1 MFSWSR
7 FVSSA
12 RICARL
18 GAVAFLLLTAACEGQ
33 NLMAGLP
40 GLSRSKES
48 ENSQQTTKAPP
59 PAAKPAPA
67 SAKVE
72 AAPLP
77 PPPVAAQPGPAP
89 APQTAQQPFVTPQT
103 LPQQDPAPGSAPIRT
118 SDMTYVPP
126 GETVAG
132 SSLGQPATV
141 LSSLP
146 PGGLPNLPS
155 KSGQKMRAAFL
166 VPLSGPSAHLG
177 KALLNAAQLALFE
190 MSGSGFSLVPIDT
203 RGTPEGAASAA
214 RQAADQGAAI
224 ILGPLFSAEVKAVAP
239 IALASGIH
247 VIGFSSD
254 RSASQPGVFLLGFLP
269 RPQVERVVA
278 HASAQGM
285 TRFAALAPNNDY
297 GRAMME
303 AFRTSV
309 SAHGGIIAEALYYD
323 PAAKDHSDVVKRL
336 ARFEQRKAALNQL
349 RRQLEAKGEKQELKK
364 LEKQDTLGEVD
375 YQAVFLP
382 DEGGRL
388 RSMAALLP
396 YYDIDT
402 PKVKLLGTMQ
412 WDDPTL
418 HSEPALNGAWFA
430 SAPPEGRADFDNRY
444 KQAFGSKPPRL
455 ASLGYDAAAL
465 TAVLAQ
471 TGTISTQQLL
481 NPQGFSGIDGIFRFL
496 PDGSSERGLAVLEV
510 SRGTPKILAPP
521 PAGF

>member
-1 MFSWSR
+1 MA
-7 FVSSA
+7 FV
-12 RICARL
+12 
-18 GAVAFLLLTAACEGQ
+18 LLTAACEGQ

-48 ENSQQTTKAPP
+48 ENSGQQTAKAPPP
-59 PAAKPAPA
+59 PAAKPAP
-67 SAKVE
+67 AKVE

-77 PPPVAAQPGPAP
+77 PPPPVNSPQSATPPAS
-89 APQTAQQPFVTPQT
+89 AQPFVTPQT
-103 LPQQDPAPGSAPIRT
+103 LPQESASGAIRT
-118 SDMTYVPP
+118 QDMTYVPP
-126 GETVAG
+126 GEAIPG
-132 SSLGQPATV
+132 SATGQPATV

-166 VPLSGPSAHLG
+166 APLSGPSAHLG
-177 KALLNAAQLALFE
+177 KSLLNAAQMALFE

-203 RGTPEGAASAA
+203 RGTPEGAAAAA
-214 RQAADQGAAI
+214 RQAVDQGAAI

-239 IALASGIH
+239 IALSAGVH

-278 HASAQGM
+278 HASAQGI
-285 TRFAALAPNNDY
+285 TRFAALAPNTDY

-303 AFRTSV
+303 AFKTSV
-309 SAHGGIIAEALYYD
+309 AAHGGTIAEALYYD
-323 PAAKDHSDVVKRL
+323 PAAKDHSDVVKKL
-336 ARFEQRKAALNQL
+336 ARFEQRKAALNAL
-349 RRQLEAKGEKQELKK
+349 RKQLEAKGEKQELKK
-364 LEKQDTLGEVD
+364 LEKQDTLGDVD

-388 RSMAALLP
+388 RSLSALLP

-471 TGTISTQQLL
+471 TGSISTQQLL
-481 NPQGFSGIDGIFRFL
+481 NPQGFAGIDGIFRFL

-510 SRGTPKILAPP
+510 ARGMPKILAPP
-521 PAGF
+521 PGGF

>member
-1 MFSWSR
+1 MA
-7 FVSSA
+7 FV
-12 RICARL
+12 
-18 GAVAFLLLTAACEGQ
+18 LLTAACEGQ

-48 ENSQQTTKAPP
+48 ENSQQTAKAPPP
-59 PAAKPAPA
+59 PAAKPAP
-67 SAKVE
+67 AKVE

-77 PPPVAAQPGPAP
+77 PPPTAAPPPTP
-89 APQTAQQPFVTPQT
+89 APQATQQPFVTPQT
-103 LPQQDPAPGSAPIRT
+103 LPQQEPAPGGGGIRT

-126 GETVAG
+126 GEAIPG
-132 SSLGQPATV
+132 NASGQPATV
-141 LSSLP
+141 LSALP

-177 KALLNAAQLALFE
+177 KALLNAAQMALFE

-285 TRFAALAPNNDY
+285 TRFAALAPNTDY

-303 AFRTSV
+303 AFKTSV

-323 PAAKDHSDVVKRL
+323 PAAKDHSDVVKKL
-336 ARFEQRKAALNQL
+336 ARFEQRRAALNQL
-349 RRQLEAKGEKQELKK
+349 RKQLEAKGEKQELKK

-388 RSMAALLP
+388 RSLSALLP